1 MLRTLRRPAIGLRY
15 FLLCV
20 AAASSLVRAA
30 DAVRPSDHNDP
41 NLKEL
46 FQTPPPAYRPLVIT
60 HSAAID
66 NPNVLPWLGQLR
78 SGGAVVDAGIKPG
91 SPNVGPEPWNNPTYL
106 DDPEQFAKL
115 RKVIADLRQTGKHVW
130 IYDELGYPS
139 ASAGGR
145 VVADHPE
152 FQVQVVACRSA
163 RAKPGETAAVRHE
176 RGTVVA
182 CQAIQVREG
191 NLMPDRIVD
200 LAMSS
205 DNTFSY
211 RAAEGEWIV
220 CLFERFPAE
229 TWRRHNIPRRNVNI
243 LDRQAIARFVQ
254 LTHDRYAKEL
264 GAQLRDVEAFF
275 TDEPQFGSAEHWSEG
290 LPSSEPMVQW
300 CDELPA
306 AFQQKK
312 GYDIKTALPALF
324 HSAGAA
330 TARHRYNF
338 YDVQSDLVAENFFGQ
353 IEDWCHAHGVASSG
367 HMLLEESLLFHLMF
381 SGSMMKNWARMD
393 LPGVDLLGASP
404 YHTMAGWNHNIV
416 PVAEDYSCKMASS
429 VAHLSGKIGTF
440 TESYAVAD
448 QATLRQVLGIAA
460 WQFAGGITHMSTYSI
475 QQQLPAADYATFS
488 DFAGRLAVMARRG
501 RHVADVAVLVP
512 ETSVWASYTPPDG
525 GLFHT
530 YFKSNPEP
538 TRIDQVFRETCCSL
552 LRRQRDFD
560 CLSEPMLQ
568 HSQIRD
574 GQLQLANESFRCLIL
589 PEMRM
594 IEEAT
599 LAKVRQLVEA
609 GVQVVFVGSLPRQSP
624 AKGDDPDI
632 TRACESLLRE
642 FPDRVAHHTKWTEPT
657 SLADLLEQKLPASV
671 RWSGADSVRLM
682 RRSEAGREILLIANP
697 GHADASG
704 QLHLPVD
711 GTVTLWDPESGKV
724 EPATERAPNSDL
736 PVHVP
741 AQSARFVVVERVP

>member
-1 MLRTLRRPAIGLRY
+1 MRRIPWKASVGMYCVLLNALIALFLAQATGTSQAGEAGAPGLR
-15 FLLCV
+15 
-20 AAASSLVRAA
+20 
-30 DAVRPSDHNDP
+30 
-41 NLKEL
+41 EL
-46 FQTPPPAYRPLVIT
+46 FGDPPPAYRPLVIT
-60 HSAAID
+60 HSAAIND
-66 NPNVLPWLGQLR
+66 PESLPWLAQLR

-106 DDPEQFAKL
+106 DDAGQFTKL
-115 RKVIADLRQTGKHVW
+115 RKVIADLRQAGRQVW
-130 IYDELGYPS
+130 LYDELGYPS

-163 RAKPGETAAVRHE
+163 RAKAGETATIRHE

-182 CQAIQVREG
+182 CQAIPVQDG
-191 NLMPDRIVD
+191 NLMPDRTVE
-200 LAMSS
+200 LTMSG

-211 RAAEGEWIV
+211 HAAEGEWIV
-220 CLFERFPAE
+220 CLLERFPAE

-243 LDRQAIARFVQ
+243 LDRQAIARFIQ
-254 LTHDRYAKEL
+254 LTHQRYASEL
-264 GAQLRDVEAFF
+264 GPQLRDIEAFF

-290 LPSSEPMVQW
+290 LPSCEPMVQW

-306 AFQQKK
+306 AFRQKK
-312 GYDIKTALPALF
+312 GYDITTALAALF
-324 HSAGAA
+324 HPAGAA

-338 YDVQSDLVAENFFGQ
+338 YDVQSDLVADNYFGQ
-353 IEDWCHAHGVASSG
+353 IESWCRENGVASSG

-381 SGSMMKNWARMD
+381 SGSMMKNWAHMD

-416 PVAEDYSCKMASS
+416 PVAEDFSCKMASS
-429 VAHLSGKIGTF
+429 AAHLGGKIGTF
-440 TESYAVAD
+440 TESYAIAE

-460 WQFAGGITHMSTYSI
+460 WQFAGGVTHMSTYTI
-475 QQQLPAADYATFS
+475 QQRLSTADYGTFC

-501 RHVADVAVLVP
+501 RHVADIAVLVP
-512 ETSVWASYTPPDG
+512 EASVWASYTPPDG
-525 GLFHT
+525 GLFPT
-530 YFKSNPEP
+530 YFKCNPEP

-568 HSQIRD
+568 RSQIRD

-594 IEEAT
+594 IEDAT
-599 LAKVRQLVEA
+599 LAKVRQFAEA
-609 GVQVVFVGSLPRQSP
+609 GGQVVFVGTLPCQSP
-624 AKGDDPDI
+624 AKGDDADM
-632 TRACESLLRE
+632 TRACESLMKE
-642 FPDRVAHHTKWTEPT
+642 FPDRVAHHKQWTEPA
-657 SLADLLEQKLPASV
+657 SLAGLLEQKLPATV
-671 RWSGADSVRLM
+671 RWTGAEGVRIL

-697 GHADASG
+697 GRTDASG
-704 QLHLPVD
+704 QLHLPAD
-711 GTVTLWDPESGKV
+711 GAVSIWDPESGGI
-724 EPATERAPNSDL
+724 EPAAGRAPKSDL

-741 AQSARFVVVERVP
+741 AQSARFVVIEGSP